1 MNINNNGDRTG
12 AILELGRAI
21 GDFVE
26 DMERSEAEAV
36 IALIAKIAHVEW
48 TGRHVYS
55 RQSATYARY
64 ERDEAVRQTR
74 EVEDT
79 ALAEAV
85 RHVREVEDAALT
97 EAVRHAWEVAKR
109 CTMTD
114 PVCCREHTA
123 LALWLEELQVRR
135 DKASVA
141 R

>member
-85 RHVREVEDAALT
+85 RHVREVEDAARVGGCEKVHDDRPGVLPGT
-97 EAVRHAWEVAKR
+97 HSA
-109 CTMTD
+109 CS
-114 PVCCREHTA
+114 
-123 LALWLEELQVRR
+123 LA
-135 DKASVA
+135 
-141 R
+141 